1 MFTRNPVSNHT
12 NCKMAFDDIPANSI
26 EEDIMMNLW
35 LNIYYKIWL
44 KLHFHLALSL
54 LLIRVFIINLSHFM
68 FYCVGRG

>member
-12 NCKMAFDDIPANSI
+12 NCKLTFNDIPANPVQ
-26 EEDIMMNLW
+26 ENIMMNLW
-35 LNIYYKIWL
+35 LNIYHKIWL
-44 KLHFHLALSL
+44 KLHFNLALSL